1 MNIGWEETWCGT
13 ECYLKNS
20 ISNWNILLIYG
31 KISLDNL
38 FSDYRKLSERRVYVK
53 RTGTKVQKN
62 RTDDEF
68 IMLPTVDFCFKEL
81 MRNEKV
87 RKGIIAALL
96 GVRPEEIKETRL
108 LPTVLRKEYEDDKY
122 GVLDVRVEMHD
133 GTQIDFEMQ
142 VAEFDFWK
150 KRIVFYLSKMVT
162 DQIHKGDDYDKIQKC
177 IHVSIL
183 DFVHFPE
190 DSRCYRKI
198 TFCDTKTGEVYTD
211 VMEIHVLEL
220 GKLPPED
227 QNEEGII
234 RWMRFLNAKSRK
246 ELKEMAKQDEY
257 FGEAYEELDRLSADE
272 KKRLEYET
280 RLKYKRD
287 KYAQLHYATRIGR
300 EEGERIGREEG
311 AKQINELH
319 KRLIELGRIDDLKR
333 AVEDSDYQGRLL
345 KELKL

>member
-1 MNIGWEETWCGT
+1 MC
-13 ECYLKNS
+13 
-20 ISNWNILLIYG
+20 
-31 KISLDNL
+31 
-38 FSDYRKLSERRVYVK
+38 
-53 RTGTKVQKN
+53 
-62 RTDDEF
+62 
-68 IMLPTVDFCFKEL
+68 
-81 MRNEKV
+81 
-87 RKGIIAALL
+87 
-96 GVRPEEIKETRL
+96 
-108 LPTVLRKEYEDDKY
+108 VL
-122 GVLDVRVEMHD
+122 
-133 GTQIDFEMQ
+133 
-142 VAEFDFWK
+142 
-150 KRIVFYLSKMVT
+150 
-162 DQIHKGDDYDKIQKC
+162 KC

-190 DSRCYRKI
+190 GNRCYRKI

-211 VMEIHVLEL
+211 IMEIHVLEL
-220 GKLPPED
+220 GKLPPKD

-257 FGEAYEELDRLSADE
+257 FGEAYEELERLSADE

-311 AKQINELH
+311 AKQINELY
-319 KRLIELGRIDDLKR
+319 KRLIELERIDDLKR
-333 AVEDSDYQGRLL
+333 AVEDSAYQERLL

>member
-1 MNIGWEETWCGT
+1 
-13 ECYLKNS
+13 
-20 ISNWNILLIYG
+20 
-31 KISLDNL
+31 
-38 FSDYRKLSERRVYVK
+38 
-53 RTGTKVQKN
+53 
-62 RTDDEF
+62 
-68 IMLPTVDFCFKEL
+68 ML
-81 MRNEKV
+81 
-87 RKGIIAALL
+87 
-96 GVRPEEIKETRL
+96 
-108 LPTVLRKEYEDDKY
+108 
-122 GVLDVRVEMHD
+122 
-133 GTQIDFEMQ
+133 
-142 VAEFDFWK
+142 
-150 KRIVFYLSKMVT
+150 
-162 DQIHKGDDYDKIQKC
+162 KC

-190 DSRCYRKI
+190 DNRCYRKI
-198 TFCDTKTGEVYTD
+198 TFCDTKTGEIYTD

-220 GKLPPED
+220 GKLPLED

-311 AKQINELH
+311 ERIGREEGAKQINELH

-333 AVEDSDYQGRLL
+333 AVEDSDYQERLL

>member
-1 MNIGWEETWCGT
+1 M
-13 ECYLKNS
+13 S
-20 ISNWNILLIYG
+20 
-31 KISLDNL
+31 
-38 FSDYRKLSERRVYVK
+38 K

-122 GVLDVRVEMHD
+122 G
-133 GTQIDFEMQ
+133 
-142 VAEFDFWK
+142 
-150 KRIVFYLSKMVT
+150 
-162 DQIHKGDDYDKIQKC
+162 
-177 IHVSIL
+177 IL
-183 DFVHFPE
+183 D
-190 DSRCYRKI
+190 RCYRKI
-198 TFCDTKTGEVYTD
+198 TFCDTKTGEIYTD

-300 EEGERIGREEG
+300 EEG
-311 AKQINELH
+311 AKQINELN

>member
-1 MNIGWEETWCGT
+1 M
-13 ECYLKNS
+13 S
-20 ISNWNILLIYG
+20 
-31 KISLDNL
+31 
-38 FSDYRKLSERRVYVK
+38 K

-62 RTDDEF
+62 RTDYEF

-108 LPTVLRKEYEDDKY
+108 LPTILRKEYEDDKY
-122 GVLDVRVEMHD
+122 G
-133 GTQIDFEMQ
+133 
-142 VAEFDFWK
+142 
-150 KRIVFYLSKMVT
+150 
-162 DQIHKGDDYDKIQKC
+162 
-177 IHVSIL
+177 IL
-183 DFVHFPE
+183 D
-190 DSRCYRKI
+190 RCYRKI
-198 TFCDTKTGEVYTD
+198 TFCDTKTGEIYTD

-257 FGEAYEELDRLSADE
+257 FGEAYEELERLSADE

-300 EEGERIGREEG
+300 EEG
-311 AKQINELH
+311 AKQINELN

-333 AVEDSDYQGRLL
+333 AVEDSDYQKQLL
-345 KELKL
+345 KELKIIARYD

>member
-1 MNIGWEETWCGT
+1 M
-13 ECYLKNS
+13 
-20 ISNWNILLIYG
+20 
-31 KISLDNL
+31 
-38 FSDYRKLSERRVYVK
+38 
-53 RTGTKVQKN
+53 
-62 RTDDEF
+62 
-68 IMLPTVDFCFKEL
+68 
-81 MRNEKV
+81 
-87 RKGIIAALL
+87 
-96 GVRPEEIKETRL
+96 
-108 LPTVLRKEYEDDKY
+108 
-122 GVLDVRVEMHD
+122 
-133 GTQIDFEMQ
+133 
-142 VAEFDFWK
+142 AEFDFWK

-190 DSRCYRKI
+190 DNRYYRKI
-198 TFCDTKTGEVYTD
+198 TFCDTKTGEIYTD
-211 VMEIHVLEL
+211 IMEIHVLEL

-257 FGEAYEELDRLSADE
+257 FGEAYEELERLSADE

-311 AKQINELH
+311 ERIGREEGAKQINELY

>member
-1 MNIGWEETWCGT
+1 M
-13 ECYLKNS
+13 
-20 ISNWNILLIYG
+20 
-31 KISLDNL
+31 
-38 FSDYRKLSERRVYVK
+38 
-53 RTGTKVQKN
+53 
-62 RTDDEF
+62 
-68 IMLPTVDFCFKEL
+68 
-81 MRNEKV
+81 
-87 RKGIIAALL
+87 
-96 GVRPEEIKETRL
+96 
-108 LPTVLRKEYEDDKY
+108 
-122 GVLDVRVEMHD
+122 
-133 GTQIDFEMQ
+133 
-142 VAEFDFWK
+142 AEFDFWK

-190 DSRCYRKI
+190 DNRCYRKI
-198 TFCDTKTGEVYTD
+198 TFCDTKTGEIYTD

-311 AKQINELH
+311 ERIGREEGAKQINELH

-333 AVEDSDYQGRLL
+333 AVEDSDYQERLL

>member
-1 MNIGWEETWCGT
+1 M
-13 ECYLKNS
+13 S
-20 ISNWNILLIYG
+20 
-31 KISLDNL
+31 
-38 FSDYRKLSERRVYVK
+38 K

-122 GVLDVRVEMHD
+122 G
-133 GTQIDFEMQ
+133 
-142 VAEFDFWK
+142 
-150 KRIVFYLSKMVT
+150 
-162 DQIHKGDDYDKIQKC
+162 
-177 IHVSIL
+177 IL
-183 DFVHFPE
+183 D
-190 DSRCYRKI
+190 RCYRKI

-257 FGEAYEELDRLSADE
+257 FGEAYEELERLSADE

>member
-1 MNIGWEETWCGT
+1 M
-13 ECYLKNS
+13 S
-20 ISNWNILLIYG
+20 
-31 KISLDNL
+31 
-38 FSDYRKLSERRVYVK
+38 K

-81 MRNEKV
+81 MQNEKV
-87 RKGIIAALL
+87 RKGIIVALL
-96 GVRPEEIKETRL
+96 GVR
-108 LPTVLRKEYEDDKY
+108 
-122 GVLDVRVEMHD
+122 
-133 GTQIDFEMQ
+133 
-142 VAEFDFWK
+142 
-150 KRIVFYLSKMVT
+150 
-162 DQIHKGDDYDKIQKC
+162 
-177 IHVSIL
+177 
-183 DFVHFPE
+183 
-190 DSRCYRKI
+190 
-198 TFCDTKTGEVYTD
+198 
-211 VMEIHVLEL
+211 
-220 GKLPPED
+220 PED

-311 AKQINELH
+311 KSEMIRSMWKAGVSEEQIASIAQ
-319 KRLIELGRIDDLKR
+319 KT
-333 AVEDSDYQGRLL
+333 VEEVR
-345 KELKL
+345 KLCK